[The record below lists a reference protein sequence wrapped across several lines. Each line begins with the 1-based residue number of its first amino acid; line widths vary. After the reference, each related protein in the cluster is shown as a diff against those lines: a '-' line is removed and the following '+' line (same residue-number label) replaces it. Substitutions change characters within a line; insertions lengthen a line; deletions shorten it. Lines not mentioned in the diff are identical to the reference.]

1 MNKRIS
7 ILLPC
12 LVILLSLQGCGD
24 SSAKDA
30 DIQAVKADYFGPQ
43 RTATIGDSFEQIFDS
58 PRWSKETS
66 TRGEILVVFTGKIS
80 TRSDKTQS
88 WLDELRTLYAN
99 NDERGQYKLIESL
112 VRASD
117 NPPSALQEMVALGNA
132 TVRKRQ
138 AIEDQ
143 LKRELEQAVSA
154 IQSEKYAQ
162 IQIID
167 GKLAEL
173 NQQERELRNQ
183 QRQNAGSGTAQQ
195 LTQIDRRIRE
205 TQRTINSIRAS
216 RQQNPTLKA
225 QGEAKIAQLEAEL
238 SRLNEQREQLA
249 TAQGQSGN
257 EIETR
262 LNELSQQ
269 MIALGKERQ
278 AVFQSSEFS
287 AREEQLQ
294 QEYRAKLSQALAET
308 ESFAQEQRDKINT
321 LAVQTVKTLMPQ
333 RGALIRITWRK
344 HADPHI
350 PNKFGY
356 TIISIEVDGQQRTGF
371 FLAFLLN

>member
-1 MNKRIS
+1 MNKTATLFIMG
-7 ILLPC
+7 IC
-12 LVILLSLQGCGD
+12 LFCLASCGD
-24 SSAKDA
+24 SSANDA

-43 RTATIGDSFEQIFDS
+43 RTATVGDSFEQIFDS

-66 TRGEILVVFTGKIS
+66 ARGEILVVFTGKIS
-80 TRSDKTQS
+80 SRSDKTQS
-88 WLDELRTLYAN
+88 WLDQLRTLYAN
-99 NDERGQYKLIESL
+99 NDEGGQYKLIESL

-117 NPPSALQEMVALGNA
+117 NPPSALQEMAALGNA
-132 TVRKRQ
+132 TVRRRQ

-143 LKRELEQAVSA
+143 FKRELEQAVSA
-154 IQSEKYAQ
+154 VHAEKYAQ
-162 IQIID
+162 IQVID
-167 GKLAEL
+167 YKLAAL
-173 NQQERELRNQ
+173 NQQEREIRNQ
-183 QRQNAGSGTAQQ
+183 QRQNSSSSGAQQ
-195 LTQIDRRIRE
+195 LAQIDRRIRE
-205 TQRTINSIRAS
+205 TQRSINSIRAS

-225 QGEAKIAQLEAEL
+225 QGEARVAQLEAEL
-238 SRLNEQREQLA
+238 VQLNEQREQLS
-249 TAQGQSGN
+249 TAQEQSGN
-257 EIETR
+257 ELKAR
-262 LNELSQQ
+262 LSELSQQ

-294 QEYRAKLSQALAET
+294 QEYRANLSQALAET

-321 LAVQTVKTLMPQ
+321 LAMQTVKTLMPQ
-333 RGALIRITWRK
+333 RGAPICITWRK